1 MNIKCFRVPLIY
13 RGVEIMIIERVTTGG
28 FRNIKRVDLE
38 FDGMLALVSP
48 NSYGK
53 SNLIKAIEFGIDFI
67 DNTQETKRRMMS
79 WFGGVPLNKQMDS
92 DDFFIEFE
100 MTTKVSKIEYK
111 ILYGFQFRWL
121 RNDKTGARIVEEWL
135 KVKINDKNQK
145 YNNYI
150 MRTDEK
156 ALYRTS
162 ETGRCSNK
170 ISIESDEL
178 IINKLK
184 AYDFLFYSEII
195 KRVNNLSMYI
205 ERHLDASSSYTFDP
219 FVRTDKDV
227 LQIEDGMN
235 IPRVIFYLKKQFPDK
250 YEMLLESFML
260 LFPTVTDILVDEL
273 EIKEKNIVA
282 EIPDDVP
289 LRIDNQFY
297 TLRVVDSNLNQ
308 PVSFERISDGA
319 KRVFLILTSI
329 ILADI
334 NGFSL
339 IAIEEP
345 ENSIHPSLLQK
356 YLRVLSQLIVNC
368 KIIITSHS
376 PYVIQYLE
384 PHNLYIGIPCHTG
397 LAKFSRIRQSAQKT
411 IINDSSKLG
420 MSTGDYIFDL
430 LSGADEDLLSLQ
442 RYLEEKTNG

>member
-1 MNIKCFRVPLIY
+1 MNRYCLEIPVKY
-13 RGVEIMIIERVTTGG
+13 KGVEIMMIDRVTTGG
-28 FRNIKRVDLE
+28 FRNIKKINLV

-53 SNLIKAIEFGIDFI
+53 SNLIQAIDFGLEFI
-67 DNTQETKRRMMS
+67 SSPQEVKRHMMS
-79 WFGGVPLNKQMDS
+79 WIGGVPLNRQMDS
-92 DDFFIEFE
+92 DDYYIEFE
-100 MTTKVSKIEYK
+100 MTTKVNKIDYK
-111 ILYGFQFRWL
+111 ILYGYQFRWL
-121 RNDKTGARIVEEWL
+121 RNDNTGARITEEWL

-170 ISIESDEL
+170 ISIDSDEL

-184 AYDFLFYSEII
+184 ASDFLYYSEII
-195 KRVNNLSMYI
+195 KRINNMNMYI
-205 ERHLDASSSYTFDP
+205 ERHLDASSSYIFDP
-219 FVRTDKDV
+219 FVRTDRDV
-227 LQIEDGMN
+227 LQIEDSMN
-235 IPRVIFYLKKQFPDK
+235 VPRVIFYLKNMYPDK
-250 YEMLLESFML
+250 YELLVESFML
-260 LFPTVTDILVDEL
+260 LFPTITNIIVDEL
-273 EIKEKNIVA
+273 ETKERNVIA
-282 EIPDDVP
+282 EIPEDVP
-289 LRIDNQFY
+289 LRIDNRFY

-308 PVSFERISDGA
+308 PISFERISDGA

-334 NGFSL
+334 NGYSI

-356 YLRVLSQLIVNC
+356 YLRVLSQFIVNC

-376 PYVIQYLE
+376 PYIIQYLE
-384 PHNLYIGIPCHTG
+384 PHNIYIGIPCSTG

-420 MSTGDYIFDL
+420 MSTGDFIFDL
-430 LSGADEDLLSLQ
+430 LSGADEDLSSLQ
-442 RYLEEKTNG
+442 RYLEENANG